1 MFILINMNIREN
13 KLKHTITPDIKIYIQ
28 LLILIGF

>member
-1 MFILINMNIREN
+1 MFILINMNIRKN
-13 KLKHTITPDIKIYIQ
+13 KLKNTITSDIKIYIQ